1 MGSMIISKEN
11 LVTIYFNLT
20 FNQSQ
25 FHNNRKKLTRNKTI
39 TTITTFIIV
48 MFLVMFNIW
57 VLIFQCFRVINRLH
71 ILNGC
76 KNIWIN

>member
-1 MGSMIISKEN
+1 MNISKEN
-11 LVTIYFNLT
+11 LVTIYFNHT

-25 FHNNRKKLTRNKTI
+25 FHNNRKKKLRNKTI
-39 TTITTFIIV
+39 TLVIMK

-57 VLIFQCFRVINRLH
+57 VLISQCFQVINRLH
-71 ILNGC
+71 IWNGC